1 MSRFVESASEAASA
15 VLVYSIAAF
24 AGAVLSMMLPYET
37 KGRKLEDNDTDNSAG
52 TLEAGDERD

>member
-1 MSRFVESASEAASA
+1 
-15 VLVYSIAAF
+15 
-24 AGAVLSMMLPYET
+24 MMLPYET